1 MRIILNFSINPLLS
15 IFATFLTFIHFMIVA
30 IPFYMAIIPLIKYVK
45 ENNIIYLP
53 NDLFTYIIIGMFSIS
68 IIYLLIDL
76 IFGFTVEQV
85 IQNTKEIKK
94 LNNFKLEQELFEEVI
109 EKFDIKN
116 VKFMI
121 EESNEI
127 NAYAVA
133 SFRKKYVVITTSIL
147 KHILNSFETE
157 EERKDALKGLIGHE
171 LSHLINW
178 DFLPNLILISGE
190 NVSIHV
196 QKFFSLFLNVLIVL
210 FRIIPILGAFLSLI
224 IVYTYNFLSYFMT
237 YSYKLLIR
245 PTYNLFERFLS
256 RRIEYRCDYQSA
268 QALNWQSMY
277 LILYSLLSLDG
288 NTYHSP
294 FSTHPNTISRILNIY
309 NIKNSKKRISVN
321 FISKYFGIF
330 ILSMISLF
338 LVYFYIYKSYKL
350 LQYINYIK
358 IEFNTLTNIV
368 IEQVFRMKKVFTNIL
383 DLNMSMINFLPREYE
398 NYFILFALLIF
409 LLFCLFLKQLFL
421 KIRINLIKNKINKEF
436 NTVLD
441 TLLLYA
447 ILNNDIKSFI
457 KILKYGA
464 NIKSTYF
471 RDDIIDFTKQNNP
484 KFLKYLNQFNL

>member
-1 MRIILNFSINPLLS
+1 VRIILNFSINPLLS

-224 IVYTYNFLSYFMT
+224 TVYTYNFLSYFMT

>member
-15 IFATFLTFIHFMIVA
+15 IFAIFLTFIHFMIVA

-224 IVYTYNFLSYFMT
+224 TVYTYNFLSYFMT

>member
-190 NVSIHV
+190 KVSIHV

-224 IVYTYNFLSYFMT
+224 TVYTYNFLSYFMT

>member
-1 MRIILNFSINPLLS
+1 
-15 IFATFLTFIHFMIVA
+15 
-30 IPFYMAIIPLIKYVK
+30 
-45 ENNIIYLP
+45 
-53 NDLFTYIIIGMFSIS
+53 MFSIS

-224 IVYTYNFLSYFMT
+224 TVYTYNFLSYFMT

-309 NIKNSKKRISVN
+309 NIKNSKKRR
-321 FISKYFGIF
+321 K
-330 ILSMISLF
+330 
-338 LVYFYIYKSYKL
+338 
-350 LQYINYIK
+350 
-358 IEFNTLTNIV
+358 NT
-368 IEQVFRMKKVFTNIL
+368 QKKAV
-383 DLNMSMINFLPREYE
+383 
-398 NYFILFALLIF
+398 
-409 LLFCLFLKQLFL
+409 
-421 KIRINLIKNKINKEF
+421 
-436 NTVLD
+436 
-441 TLLLYA
+441 
-447 ILNNDIKSFI
+447 
-457 KILKYGA
+457 
-464 NIKSTYF
+464 
-471 RDDIIDFTKQNNP
+471 
-484 KFLKYLNQFNL
+484 

>member
-127 NAYAVA
+127 NAYTVA

-224 IVYTYNFLSYFMT
+224 TVYTYNFLSYFMT

>member
-224 IVYTYNFLSYFMT
+224 TVYTYNFLSYFMT

-277 LILYSLLSLDG
+277 LILYSFLSLDG

>member
-224 IVYTYNFLSYFMT
+224 TVYTYNFLSYFMT

-436 NTVLD
+436 NTGLD

>member
-1 MRIILNFSINPLLS
+1 
-15 IFATFLTFIHFMIVA
+15 
-30 IPFYMAIIPLIKYVK
+30 
-45 ENNIIYLP
+45 
-53 NDLFTYIIIGMFSIS
+53 
-68 IIYLLIDL
+68 
-76 IFGFTVEQV
+76 
-85 IQNTKEIKK
+85 
-94 LNNFKLEQELFEEVI
+94 
-109 EKFDIKN
+109 
-116 VKFMI
+116 
-121 EESNEI
+121 
-127 NAYAVA
+127 
-133 SFRKKYVVITTSIL
+133 
-147 KHILNSFETE
+147 
-157 EERKDALKGLIGHE
+157 
-171 LSHLINW
+171 
-178 DFLPNLILISGE
+178 
-190 NVSIHV
+190 
-196 QKFFSLFLNVLIVL
+196 
-210 FRIIPILGAFLSLI
+210 
-224 IVYTYNFLSYFMT
+224 
-237 YSYKLLIR
+237 
-245 PTYNLFERFLS
+245 
-256 RRIEYRCDYQSA
+256 
-268 QALNWQSMY
+268 MY

>member
-224 IVYTYNFLSYFMT
+224 TVYTYNFLSYFMT

-409 LLFCLFLKQLFL
+409 LLFCLFLKQWFL

>member
-196 QKFFSLFLNVLIVL
+196 QKFFLLFLNVLIVL

-224 IVYTYNFLSYFMT
+224 TVYTYNFLSYFMT

>member
-116 VKFMI
+116 LKFMI

-224 IVYTYNFLSYFMT
+224 TVYTYNFLSYFMT

>member
-1 MRIILNFSINPLLS
+1 MRIIFNFSINPLLS

-224 IVYTYNFLSYFMT
+224 TVYTYNFLSYFMT